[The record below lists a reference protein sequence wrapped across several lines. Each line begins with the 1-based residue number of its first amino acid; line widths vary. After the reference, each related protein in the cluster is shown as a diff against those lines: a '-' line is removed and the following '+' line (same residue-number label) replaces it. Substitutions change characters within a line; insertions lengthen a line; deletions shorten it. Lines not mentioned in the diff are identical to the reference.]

1 MNLKLSFIILFL
13 SSQLYLD
20 AQSGLPKVAYTS
32 SGNEDI
38 AWTETDKISYY
49 LSDNFELAQLTPFDQ
64 IGFNSKVRKRK
75 YKCKWQDGKFIS
87 FSVLNLTPLQNGAY
101 YSNEP
106 TWQEYN
112 KNGTVNFISESGS
125 LIKTSNSGYIP
136 NIKNW
141 ESIDPRV
148 ISPLLEVPLNFSF
161 VPYLNMSEI
170 NELKRQG
177 YRIIYEYPNR
187 LDVSID
193 STRMIID
200 NHTKTKKIIYGLGTS
215 VRCIETDHYIIDS
228 NTCFKYKTIIQ
239 DFYKNY
245 KDICYMQV
253 TERRY
258 SDYSNLNRPIFP
270 RSAEPSNEIIADI
283 EVYPNPNNG
292 EFIVKYNNIQGKNS
306 VNSIS
311 LIDMHGN
318 NIPISKSPISNS
330 EIKIKLDDDN
340 RSSAYIL
347 NFKVNN
353 QVISHKI
360 LKF

>member
-75 YKCKWQDGKFIS
+75 YKCKWQDGKFIN

-106 TWQEYN
+106 TWHEYN

-136 NIKNW
+136 NTENW
-141 ESIDPRV
+141 ESIDPRL
-148 ISPLLEVPLNFSF
+148 ISPHLEVPINFSF
-161 VPYLNMSEI
+161 VPYLNISEI

-177 YRIIYEYPNR
+177 FHVLYDYPNS

-200 NHTKTKKIIYGLGTS
+200 NLSKTKKIIYGLGTS
-215 VRCIETDHYIIDS
+215 VSCIETEHYIIDS
-228 NTCFKYKTIIQ
+228 STCFKYKTIIQ

-258 SDYSNLNRPIFP
+258 SDYSNLNRPILP
-270 RSAEPSNEIIADI
+270 RSTDSFGEIIADF

-292 EFIVKYNNIQGKNS
+292 EFIVKYNNFQGNNP
-306 VNSIS
+306 VNSIN
-311 LIDMHGN
+311 LIDMQGN
-318 NIPISKSPISNS
+318 NIPIIKSSISNR
-330 EIKIKLDDDN
+330 EVKIKLQN
-340 RSSAYIL
+340 NNLSSAYIL
-347 NFKVNN
+347 NLIVNN